1 MISCFFSFFF
11 SISLGLVAGDSQIVC
26 APVEIITP
34 TVHSPIYIN
43 ESSTDREIY
52 EEKHDEIWRKECSV
66 EREWGGEVERERE
79 KKQEGGGREGV
90 NSCFLIKQ
98 QRSQLIHL
106 ICQLEEKHGRNLF
119 TWRRVGG
126 GITERKLLC
135 KKSLEKKQNGEGFV
149 VNGWG
154 NDKKAR
160 VEKKIK
166 KIRHEMWWTAKEKWR
181 RGREWGGERE
191 NK

>member
-1 MISCFFSFFF
+1 MLNDILFFF
-11 SISLGLVAGDSQIVC
+11 LLLFNFTWLGCRRQPDCLRPCGDYNSYRAFPNLHQW
-26 APVEIITP
+26 EQ
-34 TVHSPIYIN
+34 YGQG
-43 ESSTDREIY
+43 D
-52 EEKHDEIWRKECSV
+52 IWRKAWWDME
-66 EREWGGEVERERE
+66 ERMQCREGVRWWGGERERE

-160 VEKKIK
+160 VGKKK
-166 KIRHEMWWTAKEKWR
+166 KK
-181 RGREWGGERE
+181 
-191 NK
+191 